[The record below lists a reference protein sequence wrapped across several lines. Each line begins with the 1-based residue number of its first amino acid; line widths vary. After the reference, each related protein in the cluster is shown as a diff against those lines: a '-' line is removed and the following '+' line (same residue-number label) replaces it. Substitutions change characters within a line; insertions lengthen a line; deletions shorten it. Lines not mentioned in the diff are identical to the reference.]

1 MYLLLVPALAVFAAG
16 AVWRLLLRRTGWKPP
31 LRILVAAL
39 AGILAAVLL
48 YWGMLVL
55 AIYAWQWSDP
65 VTW

>member
-1 MYLLLVPALAVFAAG
+1 MYLLLTAVLAAFAGG
-16 AVWRLLLRRTGWKPP
+16 AVWRLSRRTGWRRP
-31 LRILVAAL
+31 LRILLAVL
-39 AGILAAVLL
+39 AGLLVAVLL

>member
-48 YWGMLVL
+48 YWGMLFRE
-55 AIYAWQWSDP
+55 IYARRWSEP
-65 VTW
+65 VTG

>member
-1 MYLLLVPALAVFAAG
+1 MLKKIMELIFALAV
-16 AVWRLLLRRTGWKPP
+16 
-31 LRILVAAL
+31 L
-39 AGILAAVLL
+39 AGLLVAVLL

>member
-1 MYLLLVPALAVFAAG
+1 MYLLLTAVLAAFAGG
-16 AVWRLLLRRTGWKPP
+16 AVWRLSGRTGWRRT
-31 LRILVAAL
+31 LRILLAVL
-39 AGILAAVLL
+39 AGLLVAVLL

>member
-1 MYLLLVPALAVFAAG
+1 MYLLLVPALAVAAAG
-16 AVWRLLLRRTGWKPP
+16 AVWRLLRWTGWKPP

>member
-1 MYLLLVPALAVFAAG
+1 MYLLLTSALAAFAGG
-16 AVWRLLLRRTGWKPP
+16 AVWRLLGRTGWRRP
-31 LRILVAAL
+31 LRILLAVLAGAL
-39 AGILAAVLL
+39 AAALL